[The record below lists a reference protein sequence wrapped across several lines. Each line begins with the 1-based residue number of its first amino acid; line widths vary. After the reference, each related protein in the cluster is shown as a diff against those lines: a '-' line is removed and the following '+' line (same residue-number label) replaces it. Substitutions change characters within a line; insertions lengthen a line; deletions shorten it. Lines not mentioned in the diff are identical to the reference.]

1 MNASDQFFSGGQSLN
16 YGPLEDKRWMNR
28 PRGGLIVSEPV
39 ESQQIDYAT
48 KQPKF
53 WDAPQN
59 TQPMMQLSFDVI
71 CDGSGPAQQNGWQT
85 SERVDQADTGKRTV
99 FVKGKDKIEAIKA
112 QLSQHQRPGL
122 RVGDYYYEVWTGTR
136 QGKIGGPARTWA
148 VVLFPG
154 AGAEQASFFGNQ
166 PQPPQAP
173 AAFQPPAQQS
183 PPAAPSAQTWG
194 QTQGAPVPS
203 AQGNAY
209 GFGHNPPA
217 SPGGQAY
224 AAAQQPAQGFAS
236 PPPSFQ
242 PPAQQYSPGP
252 QADYAAPVQG
262 QYQQPGNPV
271 GAAPQPPAPAQQFG
285 PPVPPV
291 DNPWGAAQQP
301 AQNPYGG

>member
-1 MNASDQFFSGGQSLN
+1 MNASDQFFSGGKSLN
-16 YGPLEDKRWMNR
+16 YGPTSDTRWQNR
-28 PRGGLIVSEPV
+28 PRGGLIVSEPQ
-39 ESQQIDYAT
+39 ESQQTDQQTRA
-48 KQPKF
+48 PLF
-53 WDAPQN
+53 WDAPNN
-59 TQPMMQLSFDVI
+59 TQPKMQLSFDVI

-85 SERVDQADTGKRTV
+85 NERVDHADDGRRTV

-122 RVGDYYYEVWTGTR
+122 RVGDYYYEVWTGLR
-136 QGKIGGPARTWA
+136 PSKNGGNPARTWA

-154 AGAEQASFFGNQ
+154 AGAEQASFFGN
-166 PQPPQAP
+166 QPPQAP